1 MKRIFLFYIVSVL
14 IVLLGC
20 GEDEQIKALQEEQRQ
35 LLFQKDSLLKRQS
48 ELEKSSDL
56 TLVSDTVKAGNG
68 LFQVLERMG
77 LSEEERRLI
86 VLSIQDSVELSKMR
100 VGQKFHALLDG
111 NKKVK
116 VFRYEENPATIHLLF
131 KMINY

>member
-14 IVLLGC
+14 VVLLGC
-20 GEDEQIKALQEEQRQ
+20 GEDEKIKALQEEQRQ
-35 LLFQKDSLLKRQS
+35 LISQKDSLSKRQS

-77 LSEEERRLI
+77 LSEEERRVI
-86 VLSIQDSVELSKMR
+86 VLSIQVSVEL
-100 VGQKFHALLDG
+100 
-111 NKKVK
+111 
-116 VFRYEENPATIHLLF
+116 
-131 KMINY
+131 